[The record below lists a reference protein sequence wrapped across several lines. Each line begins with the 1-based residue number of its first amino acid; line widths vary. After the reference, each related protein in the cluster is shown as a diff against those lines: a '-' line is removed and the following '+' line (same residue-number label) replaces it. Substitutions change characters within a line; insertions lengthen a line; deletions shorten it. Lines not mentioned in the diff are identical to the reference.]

1 VTHFLLLVFVLA
13 GVVLYFMTPAE
24 RTRFFRVILAALY
37 NVRDTVALQGLE
49 GNPFLDA
56 LRARHARVIAM
67 PALVVLST
75 IVFVRSPV
83 LDLFVSA
90 MCLWQIGLILERLIG
105 PLAFT
110 TVYVASGVAAA
121 VVNLSVS
128 PGGMSAG
135 PSASVL
141 GMYGLLLVT
150 SIWSVIRGSSLIIPL
165 SVTKRLAP
173 VAAIFILYK
182 VTTTGLGNAPA
193 FAALVCGLVGGIVAA
208 RDLDERTPHARSLAT
223 AMATVV
229 TVVTL
234 YALVVV
240 QRPPNETVDIRLEID
255 RVIAVETRTAG
266 LYDKEV
272 ERFRSKRITGAA
284 LADVIEN
291 TIVPELHL
299 VAARLRALQDV
310 PPEQKPLLASAEA
323 FLKLRDESW
332 RLRAGALH
340 KSDMLG
346 LRQADSKEQASRE
359 AFHRLNDMAHVQ
371 NDAETLDH
379 QPPVL

>member
-1 VTHFLLLVFVLA
+1 MTHFLLLVFVLA

-24 RTRFFRVILAALY
+24 RTRFFRVILAALH

-208 RDLDERTPHARSLAT
+208 RDLDERTPHARRLAT